1 MLAFSSV
8 VTADIGAAAF
18 GLLATYTFW
27 QFLRNPSPIR
37 AGVAGVAL
45 GLAQASKFTMLVLY
59 PAWTVVTML
68 AIIRP
73 CTDTEKVPARRLI
86 SQFMLLVVTSVILLN
101 AIYQCDGTFTALGA
115 HRFKSKILTGIVT
128 KDLREIP
135 SGNRFRDT
143 ILAGLPVPF
152 PKDYLRGLDSQKW
165 EAEIGLTNL
174 SEGRAIRGGCGIAHF
189 VRFSS
194 NCLSGHC
201 YYSY

>member
-1 MLAFSSV
+1 MLIGIACGTLIYWWARELYSAVTAVICAAIWLLDPSVLAFSSV

-115 HRFKSKILTGIVT
+115 HRFKRGSHNH
-128 KDLREIP
+128 R
-135 SGNRFRDT
+135 NR
-143 ILAGLPVPF
+143 
-152 PKDYLRGLDSQKW
+152 
-165 EAEIGLTNL
+165 N
-174 SEGRAIRGGCGIAHF
+174 
-189 VRFSS
+189 VR
-194 NCLSGHC
+194 
-201 YYSY
+201 